1 MKDVAAIDIET
12 TGLTPGIHGIIQ
24 IAVVRGQLSDILAG
38 NIGPIKNYKILPV
51 TGCKIDPVA
60 AQINGFSYEA
70 WAAADIKKSFWDII
84 PELLEDLDGVIPL
97 GWNPAFDKGF
107 IERELADCGAAPNWD
122 YHLIDV
128 SNFALPLLLAG
139 KVESLSMSKVG
150 PYVGVPNTGEHDA
163 VVDVRR
169 ALAILPKLW
178 AMQMSMPLDPELCNR
193 TIETRPVPYRRCVL
207 PQGHRGVHAGPA
219 CPECGKTQED

>member
-12 TGLTPGIHGIIQ
+12 TGLTPGVHGIIQ
-24 IAVVRGQLSDILAG
+24 VAIVRGQLSDFLAG
-38 NIGPIKNYKILPV
+38 KIGPIKNYKIMPHIGV
-51 TGCKIDPVA
+51 RVDPIA
-60 AQINGFSYEA
+60 AQINGYSREA
-70 WAAADIKKSFWDII
+70 WLSAGVHKTLWDIVQ
-84 PELLEDLDGVIPL
+84 PLLEDLDGAIPL

-107 IERELADCGAAPNWD
+107 IQHELVDCGAAPGWD

-163 VVDVRR
+163 VVDVERT
-169 ALAILPKLW
+169 LAILQKLW
-178 AMQMSMPLDPELCNR
+178 RQPC
-193 TIETRPVPYRRCVL
+193 
-207 PQGHRGVHAGPA
+207 
-219 CPECGKTQED
+219 